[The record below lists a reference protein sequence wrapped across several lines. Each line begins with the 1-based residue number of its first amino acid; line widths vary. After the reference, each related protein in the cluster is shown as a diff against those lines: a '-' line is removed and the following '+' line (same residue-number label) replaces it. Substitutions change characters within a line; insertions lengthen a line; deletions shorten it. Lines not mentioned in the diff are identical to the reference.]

1 MAESLSQSGAPAQPC
16 TVVSWDTLLCE
27 LIAVVQVEVLQ
38 PWSGAGCL
46 GPALITEEAAVAQ
59 LQALQAG
66 AAPGHCH
73 QAFVC
78 EFR

>member
-1 MAESLSQSGAPAQPC
+1 MGPQPSHALWHHG
-16 TVVSWDTLLCE
+16 THSLLCE

-38 PWSGAGCL
+38 PWPEAGCL
-46 GPALITEEAAVAQ
+46 GSALITEEAAVAQ